1 MDSVACVDWKN
12 SQGGR
17 GIFSRCKAR
26 GERLSTKSDWLK
38 ILNLSFDRFRL
49 CIGSIAKCTK
59 QKKIDNTKM
68 IMVTAVSRN

>member
-12 SQGGR
+12 SQGVP
-17 GIFSRCKAR
+17 

-38 ILNLSFDRFRL
+38 ILHLSFDRFRL

-68 IMVTAVSRN
+68 ITVTAVSRN